1 MLAFYSYNGPPIRM
15 KRYMYRFNSIPVLVL
30 GRKSPNQMQ
39 REPQTARFCRPRS
52 GCALPPSV
60 KPRSKNERSPLFT
73 RSHPCQ
79 TYAQGRETLENSLAR
94 IGNMC
99 IIYFK
104 QVFARGRGPWAF
116 RRGRFV
122 RRSAAVP
129 PLAKSLCGRS
139 ETPLFRSVGENG
151 RECSGIRNRRKMEK
165 RNEIRKSLL

>member
-1 MLAFYSYNGPPIRM
+1 M
-15 KRYMYRFNSIPVLVL
+15 KRYMYRFNSIPVSVL

-52 GCALPPSV
+52 GCAFPPSV

-79 TYAQGRETLENSLAR
+79 TYTQGRESLKILLQESA
-94 IGNMC
+94 ICG

-122 RRSAAVP
+122 RRLPAASA
-129 PLAKSLCGRS
+129 CGIVMRM
-139 ETPLFRSVGENG
+139 VGNAAFPFCRGKRERMLGNTQADKNG
-151 RECSGIRNRRKMEK
+151 KA
-165 RNEIRKSLL
+165 